1 MPGVCLTRRIYRKG
15 RMSPAKYCDK
25 HPVSGVRAIVGTVL
39 RLVAGEAQQPAY
51 RFHLP
56 VRQPE
61 TLLEELQGGD
71 RRLGPGG
78 LVDVAEGRVFL
89 DILDV
94 NAGQHLEVLLRH
106 DVESRASSDIILRPG
121 TADIAE
127 RSEEQKSELQSLMR
141 ISYAVFCLKKKQRT

>member
-1 MPGVCLTRRIYRKG
+1 MRQGGCFTHPPDRKRRI
-15 RMSPAKYCDK
+15 SPAEYCAE
-25 HPVSGVRAIVGTVL
+25 HPVAGVPALVGPAL
-39 RLVAGEAQQPAY
+39 RLVAGEAQRPAF

-94 NAGQHLEVLLRH
+94 NAG
-106 DVESRASSDIILRPG
+106 RPS
-121 TADIAE
+121 E
-127 RSEEQKSELQSLMR
+127 RKRVVWGKRGSVSVVR
-141 ISYAVFCLKKKQRT
+141 GGRRTLKKKK